1 MVTLVTPHLLITDDD
16 DALRQSLGEAMQR
29 HGFQVMLAADGQ
41 EALEVVQSMEI
52 HLALVD
58 VHMPRISGL
67 QLIER
72 LRYSDV
78 QLPCIL
84 MSAALDETIRHEAE
98 LMHVFRVI
106 GKPFRLAE
114 ISQTVRQ
121 GLAEHYGWAG

>member
-1 MVTLVTPHLLITDDD
+1 MLLLLVLLTVNSQ
-16 DALRQSLGEAMQR
+16 AGR
-29 HGFQVMLAADGQ
+29 
-41 EALEVVQSMEI
+41 
-52 HLALVD
+52 
-58 VHMPRISGL
+58 
-67 QLIER
+67 
-72 LRYSDV
+72 DV
-78 QLPCIL
+78 QMPCIL